1 MPFCIVK
8 SYIICKR
15 NNLYFFISD
24 VWIPYKDFLYVG
36 KHRCTTINNLD
47 LKPGKSYRTVVKFC
61 AEEICFPVVNG
72 NGITVLFNPPVGGE
86 IKVDLQNRTNSKQQ
100 V

>member
-1 MPFCIVK
+1 
-8 SYIICKR
+8 
-15 NNLYFFISD
+15 
-24 VWIPYKDFLYVG
+24 
-36 KHRCTTINNLD
+36 
-47 LKPGKSYRTVVKFC
+47 VVKLC
-61 AEEICFPVVNG
+61 ADDLCFPFVYG